1 MDIGYKEI
9 LWAIAI
15 LIVIPQTYIYIKS
28 ILDWETKP
36 HIYTK
41 LIWTIVV
48 WIWFLIQVSHG
59 GGAGTWLLGVW
70 FLIQFITF
78 LMSFKYGTKDI
89 TRFDTAL
96 LFWAFISIPL
106 YFWIESA
113 IYSLVL
119 IILIDMFAYIPT
131 IRKTYNAPFTESIAA
146 FNLGILKYW
155 ISIFAL
161 AQYSIYTVAYPLT
174 IVLANT
180 VLVAIMLY
188 RRQWKS

>member
-28 ILDWETKP
+28 ILEGETQP

-41 LIWTIVV
+41 FIWTIVV
-48 WIWFLIQVSHG
+48 WIWFLIQVRHWG
-59 GGAGTWLLGVW
+59 WAGAWLLGVS
-70 FLIQFITF
+70 FLTQLVTF

-89 TRFDTAL
+89 TRFDTL
-96 LFWAFISIPL
+96 LLIWAILTIPL

-113 IYSLVL
+113 IYSLIL
-119 IILIDMFAYIPT
+119 IILIDSFAYIPT
-131 IRKTYNAPFTESIAA
+131 IRKTYRAPFTESIPA
-146 FNLGILKYW
+146 FSLGILKYTL
-155 ISIFAL
+155 SILAL
-161 AQYSIYTVAYPLT
+161 AQYSIYTITYPLS

-180 VLVAIMLY
+180 ILVAIMAY
-188 RRQWKS
+188 KRQWS